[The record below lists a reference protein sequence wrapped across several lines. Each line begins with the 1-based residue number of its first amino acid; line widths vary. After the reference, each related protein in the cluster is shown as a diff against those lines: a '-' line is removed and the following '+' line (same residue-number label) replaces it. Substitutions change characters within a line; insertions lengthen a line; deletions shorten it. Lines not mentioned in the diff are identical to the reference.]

1 MNLFHIENLTVL
13 ENKLCN
19 EVNLAKQQF
28 ESDLVNGLAS
38 SSHSDIYRYLK
49 QLTKSH
55 SLPSTMFS
63 RDGTSK
69 ASSDVD
75 KASLFNE
82 YFHSVVK
89 TNDVNPDNLDSSST
103 QDSLNSISLSDL
115 DVYSALI
122 KLNPKKAMGY
132 DGINFMNSVLVVFYG
147 DGYVRI

>member
-1 MNLFHIENLTVL
+1 M
-13 ENKLCN
+13 
-19 EVNLAKQQF
+19 
-28 ESDLVNGLAS
+28 
-38 SSHSDIYRYLK
+38 IYRYLK